1 MSRTP
6 LIHVRVG
13 GLYRS
18 GPLTPYLTELI
29 LHDVRRR
36 GAGGRIEIRLAPSAD
51 QADLEAV
58 DARLAPLRQ
67 YGVHIVCRR
76 ARRSPAPAAA

>member
-13 GLYRS
+13 RLYRS
-18 GPLTPYLTELI
+18 GALTPYLTELI
-29 LHDVRRR
+29 VDDVRRR

-58 DARLAPLRQ
+58 DARLAPLRR

-76 ARRSPAPAAA
+76 ARRPPAPAAA

>member
-36 GAGGRIEIRLAPSAD
+36 AGGRIEIRLAPSAD

-76 ARRSPAPAAA
+76 ARRPPAPAAA

>member
-58 DARLAPLRQ
+58 DASLAPLRR
-67 YGVHIVCRR
+67 YGVHIFCRR
-76 ARRSPAPAAA
+76 ARRPPAPAAA